1 MADKSSILKSFN
13 QLFFDFV
20 NDIIFIFPDNTDIAT
35 AKTSFELIKKSNPT
49 AIAKVWFSYVAV
61 PYNDVI
67 QQGNID
73 FFIEKD
79 YSTDLNSLSNS
90 NDIIKIIDS
99 LRNPIKSMSETNKQV
114 SCEYIQK
121 LTTLSVMYSKFMS

>member
-1 MADKSSILKSFN
+1 MADKSSILRSFN

-20 NDIIFIFPDNTDIAT
+20 NDIIFIFPDNIDINT

-49 AIAKVWFSYVAV
+49 AIIKVWYAYVAI

-73 FFIEKD
+73 YFIEKD
-79 YSTDLNSLSNS
+79 YAQDLTQLSNS

-99 LRNPIKSMSETNKQV
+99 LRNPIKNMGESNKQT
-114 SCEYIQK
+114 SCVYIQK

>member
-1 MADKSSILKSFN
+1 MDKSSILKSFN

-20 NDIIFIFPDNTDIAT
+20 NDIIFIFPDNSDIAT
-35 AKTSFELIKKSNPT
+35 AKTSFEFIKKSNPT
-49 AIAKVWFSYVAV
+49 AIAKVWYTYVAV

-67 QQGNID
+67 QSGNID

-79 YSTDLNSLSNS
+79 YTTDLNNLSNS

-99 LRNPIKSMSETNKQV
+99 LRNPIKNMSESNKQT
-114 SCEYIQK
+114 SCVYMQN
-121 LTTLSVMYSKFMS
+121 LSTLSIMYSKL

>member
-1 MADKSSILKSFN
+1 MADKTSILRSFN

-20 NDIIFIFPDNTDIAT
+20 NDIISIFPDNSDINT

-49 AIAKVWFSYVAV
+49 AIIKVWYNYVSV

-67 QQGNID
+67 QAGNID
-73 FFIEKD
+73 YFIEKD
-79 YSTDLNSLSNS
+79 YSKDLNKLSNS

-99 LRNPIKSMSETNKQV
+99 LRNPIKNMGETNKQI

-121 LTTLSVMYSKFMS
+121 LSTLSIMYSKFMS

>member
-1 MADKSSILKSFN
+1 MADKSSILRSFN

-20 NDIIFIFPDNTDIAT
+20 NDIIFIFPDNSDINT

-49 AIAKVWFSYVAV
+49 AIIKVWYNYVAV

-67 QQGNID
+67 QEGNID
-73 FFIEKD
+73 YFIEKD
-79 YSTDLNSLSNS
+79 YAQDLTKLSNS

-99 LRNPIKSMSETNKQV
+99 LRNPIKNMGESNKQT
-114 SCEYIQK
+114 SCVYIQK

>member
-1 MADKSSILKSFN
+1 MDKSSILKSFN

-20 NDIIFIFPDNTDIAT
+20 NDIIFIFPDNADLET
-35 AKTSFELIKKSNPT
+35 AKTSFEFIKKSNPT
-49 AIAKVWFSYVAV
+49 AIAKVWYPYVAV

-67 QQGNID
+67 QEGNID

-79 YSTDLNSLSNS
+79 YSTDLNKLSNS

-99 LRNPIKSMSETNKQV
+99 FRNPIKNMSESNKQT
-114 SCEYIQK
+114 SCVYIQK
-121 LTTLSVMYSKFMS
+121 LSTLSIMYSNL